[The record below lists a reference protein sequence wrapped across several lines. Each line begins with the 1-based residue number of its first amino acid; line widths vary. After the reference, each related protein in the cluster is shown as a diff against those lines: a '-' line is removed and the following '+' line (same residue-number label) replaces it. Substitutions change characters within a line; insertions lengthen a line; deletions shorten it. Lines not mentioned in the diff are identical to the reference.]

1 STSSPKKVVA
11 CVFHGSAIVTTS
23 FRLGYRL
30 CTSKFW
36 WEDGWAAIALVF
48 DIICLF
54 GVWGQGPTCAWY
66 SGIAVLTP
74 VNDNP
79 RVYTAMLW
87 LMPMAFTSVLW
98 AARMSTI
105 YPILRIAN
113 PRGALRRTVYA
124 IISCFA
130 VMWTAL
136 IVQKVLACLV
146 IFPMTLFVSPICSVQ
161 ADAVS
166 DLMLVITPM
175 YLLRDVG
182 LTRHQRILVTSVFCA
197 SLINTAVSIPTS
209 ILLLLSPISEATLI
223 FGHVKVCTY
232 FCFFTPTDRDIPQQP
247 ATSLVIANLLV
258 IVSFVY
264 RYLRSS
270 RADLD
275 QPAATRAVEFSTVID
290 LDQLTVDKHWGT
302 AQTSSLAMCTMAST
316 QVHST
321 CQGAGKFRESSN
333 DSSIQ

>member
-1 STSSPKKVVA
+1 EVVA
-11 CVFHGSAIVTTS
+11 CIFHGSAIATTI

-54 GVWGQGPTCAWY
+54 GVWGQAP
-66 SGIAVLTP
+66 IF
-74 VNDNP
+74 DDDP
-79 RVYTAMLW
+79 RVYTAMFW
-87 LMPMAFTSVLW
+87 LVPISFTCVLW
-98 AARMSTI
+98 ASRMSTI
-105 YPILRIAN
+105 CPILRVAD
-113 PRGALRRTVYA
+113 PQGALRRTVYA

-136 IVQKVLACLV
+136 VVQKVFACVYHGCYIGSDIAIANLV
-146 IFPMTLFVSPICSVQ
+146 T
-161 ADAVS
+161 DAVS
-166 DLMLVITPM
+166 DLMLVVTPK

-197 SLINTAVSIPTS
+197 SLLNTAMSIPLS
-209 ILLLLSPISEATLI
+209 ILLLLAPISKATLI
-223 FGHVKVCTY
+223 FGHVK
-232 FCFFTPTDRDIPQQP
+232 P

-264 RYLRSS
+264 RYLRNS

-275 QPAATRAVEFSTVID
+275 LPVTTRAVEFSTFID
-290 LDQLTVDKHWGT
+290 LDQLTVDKQSSI
-302 AQTSSLAMCTMAST
+302 AQTSSTAMCTMVST
-316 QVHST
+316 QAHSP
-321 CQGAGKFRESSN
+321 CQGKVSESSN
-333 DSSIQ
+333 DSSLQ

>member
-11 CVFHGSAIVTTS
+11 CVFHGSAIATTS

-66 SGIAVLTP
+66 SGIAVLTL

-136 IVQKVLACLV
+136 IIQKVLACSV

-209 ILLLLSPISEATLI
+209 ILLLLGPISEATLI
-223 FGHVKVCTY
+223 FGHVK
-232 FCFFTPTDRDIPQQP
+232 P

-321 CQGAGKFRESSN
+321 CQGAGNFRESSN
-333 DSSIQ
+333 DSSLQ